1 MRLLTPRSPEIEG
14 QFAGTYRA
22 CCLPRG
28 NHMTITLIALACFA
42 SLLYYRWRGPVM
54 FEATRSY
61 LYLEALRAGATNDEA
76 NDRAALKEKD
86 VTHAIA
92 HHAKFH
98 RWNAYRKKVLGSHVW
113 PQIGEAYRR
122 GMSPPLLP
130 DTLWQTVYDWSR
142 KDDYP
147 FPPVLRAKLLV
158 RDETPYEA
166 YYSNTLTALAAQ
178 TGMDLAHLAELV
190 GRIDDEGCRNAF
202 NGQIPPTEWANTLY
216 DIYIRDGAPLAKDI
230 L

>member
-1 MRLLTPRSPEIEG
+1 MSI
-14 QFAGTYRA
+14 F
-22 CCLPRG
+22 
-28 NHMTITLIALACFA
+28 LIAAACFA
-42 SLLYYRWRGPVM
+42 GFMYFRWRGPVM
-54 FEATRSY
+54 YEAARSY
-61 LYLEALRAGATNDEA
+61 LYLEALRAGATNHEA
-76 NDRAALKEKD
+76 NDLAALKEQD
-86 VTHAIA
+86 VTHVIA

-98 RWNAYRKKVLGSHVW
+98 RWNAYRKQVLGSYIW

-130 DTLWQTVYDWSR
+130 DTLWQTVHNWSR
-142 KDDYP
+142 KEKYP

-166 YYSNTLTALAAQ
+166 YYSNILTALTAQ
-178 TGMDLAHLAELV
+178 TGMDFTHLAELV

-202 NGQIPPTEWANTLY
+202 NNQVPAAEWANILR
-216 DIYIRDGAPLAKDI
+216 DLYIRSGAPLANEI

>member
-1 MRLLTPRSPEIEG
+1 MSILLIV
-14 QFAGTYRA
+14 
-22 CCLPRG
+22 
-28 NHMTITLIALACFA
+28 IACFA
-42 SLLYYRWRGPVM
+42 GFMYFRWRGPVM
-54 FEATRSY
+54 YEAARSY
-61 LYLEALRAGATNDEA
+61 LYLEALRAGATNHDA
-76 NDRAALKEKD
+76 NDRAALNEKD
-86 VTHAIA
+86 VTHVIA

-98 RWNAYRKKVLGSHVW
+98 RWNAYRKQVLGSHIW

-130 DTLWQTVYDWSR
+130 DTLWQTVYNWSR
-142 KDDYP
+142 KGKYP

-166 YYSNTLTALAAQ
+166 YYSNILTALAAQ
-178 TGMDLAHLAELV
+178 TGMDFKHLSELV

-202 NGQIPPTEWANTLY
+202 NGQVPAAEWAKTLH
-216 DIYIRDGAPLAKDI
+216 DIYIRSGAPLAKEI